1 MKTVTR
7 LLAIIFFTVLAGCQ
21 TKSNDSFAWYRLK
34 SGMTKSEVISTLG
47 QPDSV
52 SINEDKS
59 EEILVYKR
67 SQSTFSILTPIT
79 WRYEIFMRNDKLFR
93 YSEQAGLF

>member
-1 MKTVTR
+1 MKKVNR
-7 LLAIIFFTVLAGCQ
+7 LLAIFFLVILAGCQ
-21 TKSNDSFAWYRLK
+21 TKTNDSFAWYKLK
-34 SGMTKSEVISTLG
+34 SGMTKTEVISTLG

-52 SINEDKS
+52 SLNEDKS

-67 SQSTFSILTPIT
+67 SQSTFSILTPISY
-79 WRYEIFMRNDKLFR
+79 RYEVVMRNDKLLR